1 MDAQNDAA
9 DIRGH
14 IERLIELL
22 HAKDL
27 EGLAGRYAEDV
38 VSFDVEPPLQ
48 HVGRAAKMRN
58 WERVFAVF
66 DDLNYEVRDLD
77 LSVGGDVAF
86 AHGFGRLS
94 GTLYD
99 GTKTPGM
106 WVRVTF
112 CLRRVDGEWL
122 IVHDQASVPLD
133 IRTGRGVT
141 DLEP

>member
-14 IERLIELL
+14 IERLIEAL

-48 HVGRAAKMRN
+48 QVGRAAKMRN
-58 WERVFAVF
+58 WERVFAAF

-77 LSVGGDVAF
+77 LSVGGDVAV
-86 AHGFGRLS
+86 S
-94 GTLYD
+94 GGDANDWLYGD
-99 GTKTPGM
+99 
-106 WVRVTF
+106 
-112 CLRRVDGEWL
+112 
-122 IVHDQASVPLD
+122 
-133 IRTGRGVT
+133 
-141 DLEP
+141 DLES